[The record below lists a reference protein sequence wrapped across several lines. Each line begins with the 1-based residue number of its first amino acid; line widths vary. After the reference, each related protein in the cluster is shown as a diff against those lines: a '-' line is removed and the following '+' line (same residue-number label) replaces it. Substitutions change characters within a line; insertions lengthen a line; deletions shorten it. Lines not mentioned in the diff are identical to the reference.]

1 MLKFSPA
8 NAKLIELE
16 KKTGK
21 KVYSFST
28 LAGVNC
34 PYANEC
40 LSKVVIDNGKRK
52 IEDGPNT
59 KFRCFSAS
67 NEVLFP
73 AVYNSRKYNMD
84 LVRSKKTVKELVE
97 LINSSIPKDAEIIRI
112 HISGD
117 FYSQVYFD
125 AWIKVCELNP
135 KINFYAYTKSLPFW
149 IKRLGNIPD
158 NLVLT
163 ASRGGKKD
171 NLIDEYKLV
180 EARVVYSKAEAKKLK
195 LKIDHSDELAYQKGK
210 KRKSFGLLIHGSQPS
225 GSDSSKAISK
235 LKANGIKF
243 SYNRKNSV

>member
-8 NAKLIELE
+8 NSKLIELQ

-40 LSKVVIDNGKRK
+40 LSKVVIKNNKRT

-84 LVRSKKTVKELVE
+84 LLRSTKNLKDLTN
-97 LINSSIPKDAEIIRI
+97 LINSSIPKDAKIIRI
-112 HISGD
+112 HVSGD
-117 FYSQVYFD
+117 FYSQTYFD
-125 AWIKVCELNP
+125 AWVNVCKLNP
-135 KINFYAYTKSLPFW
+135 NLDFYAYTKSLTFW
-149 IKRLGNIPD
+149 VKRLGKIPS

-171 NLIDEYKLV
+171 NLIDKYKLV
-180 EARVVYSKAEAKKLK
+180 EARVVYSESEAKQLGF
-195 LKIDHSDELAYQKGK
+195 KIDHTDELAYQKDK
-210 KRKSFGLLIHGSQPS
+210 KRKSFALLIHGTQQS
-225 GSDSSKAISK
+225 GSDASNAISIMRK
-235 LKANGIKF
+235 NGTKF
-243 SYNRKNSV
+243 SYSK